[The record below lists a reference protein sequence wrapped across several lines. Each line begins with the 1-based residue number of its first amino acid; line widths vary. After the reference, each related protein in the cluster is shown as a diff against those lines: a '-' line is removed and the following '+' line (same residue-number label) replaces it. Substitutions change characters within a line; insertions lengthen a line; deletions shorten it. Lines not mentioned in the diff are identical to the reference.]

1 MENIDNDNSILLSI
15 KCNTDIK
22 NQIKESIN
30 NILEHTEH
38 FYSEYDNI
46 MYYDIR
52 NNIFFNQ
59 IVCIL
64 DQHNFE
70 KNNTIR
76 YQILLYEYNKK
87 YPHSIRINKKGK
99 KIITKNQKRLSS
111 LF

>member
-1 MENIDNDNSILLSI
+1 
-15 KCNTDIK
+15 
-22 NQIKESIN
+22 
-30 NILEHTEH
+30 
-38 FYSEYDNI
+38 

-52 NNIFFNQ
+52 SNIFFNQ

-87 YPHSIRINKKGK
+87 YPHSIRINKKVK
-99 KIITKNQKRLSS
+99 KSSQKIKKDYHH
-111 LF
+111 